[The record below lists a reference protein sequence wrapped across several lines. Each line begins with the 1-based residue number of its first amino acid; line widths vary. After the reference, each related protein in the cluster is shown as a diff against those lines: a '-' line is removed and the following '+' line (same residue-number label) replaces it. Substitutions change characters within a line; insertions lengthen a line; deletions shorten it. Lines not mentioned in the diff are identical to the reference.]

1 MSHSLKVRSV
11 GLLLLVALIVG
22 AIWFSPLGSLLGHK
36 SITPARAASP
46 LPPNHTSADGPYKV
60 QGNAIL
66 GVDGARYIFHGVG
79 RDGLEFSCTGDSYM
93 DTAHLAFMGP
103 GTSGP
108 AGTYWWANTV
118 RLPLSEGFWLRGY
131 SAQFCSFAQYQAL
144 VKRLV
149 DTLTAM
155 KLNVILDLQWT
166 DAGGQSMTSGAGWAM
181 PDSDSVTF
189 WTQVGNIY
197 KSYSNVLFELY
208 NEPHPSSWTIW
219 QQGGTITDTSY
230 QVYCHCIQTF
240 TYKAV
245 GMQAMVNAARA
256 TGATNL
262 VLVGGQGWGYDLS
275 QLGSFPI
282 TGTNVVFDTHPYPYT
297 GKEPTNWDASFGNAS
312 LTVPV
317 MSAENGEYD
326 CQSSYMSQLLP
337 YLDAHLIGWTSWA
350 WYSVGSACKY
360 PQLVADYQGTPAPN
374 MGAYVYQHLLSYA
387 GLTPPPP
394 AAGPVST
401 KWYFAEGRAGGNF
414 REYLTLGNPT
424 SSNCSVSIQYLYTPD
439 HGTAQTKT
447 VSVNVPSEQRITE
460 YVDTDLGTSP
470 TGIGIS
476 DSAIVTASG
485 CPGIVAERPM
495 YFNAL
500 GVNSGSDTLGA
511 TGLFPS
517 FYFGDLAEGGQ
528 PGSGTYYSFLTIL
541 NPPGGATAN
550 VTATYYANG
559 KAIATQQLAVPTGT
573 RGTIFPMN
581 VNPRLPAHVAVA
593 LTSTQPVAIERPTY
607 FSNLSSGNAGVV
619 SGAADI
625 MGVQK
630 LSSDWLF
637 AEGYTA
643 SGFQENFAIA
653 NLDPSHTTANVTIK
667 LEYGNGTVHSFP
679 VTVAPLSQLI
689 WNVNVGGGAN
699 PPTASVS
706 AEISSTGVGIAVERE
721 MFFRY
726 TISVSGQS
734 TPTVGGTDV
743 LGAVGPLS
751 SAAAYSFAEGYVNNG
766 FVEFLTIQNPTANAE
781 TITVTLADE
790 AGIFFNVYV
799 VVNAFSR
806 YTIDVGNIVL
816 AYMYH
821 YGDGNNGYEVS
832 MALQSSSAF
841 VAERPMYWNIAGT
854 QGGTD
859 AIGF

>member
-1 MSHSLKVRSV
+1 MSHSLKVRSL
-11 GLLLLVALIVG
+11 GLLLLIALILG

-36 SITPARAASP
+36 STTPARAAS
-46 LPPNHTSADGPYKV
+46 LPPNHEFADGPYTV

-66 GVDGARYIFHGVG
+66 GADGTRYLFHGVG

-103 GTSGP
+103 GSGGS
-108 AGTYWWANTV
+108 GTYWWANTV

-131 SAQFCSFAQYQAL
+131 AAQFCSAAQYQAL

-155 KLNVILDLQWT
+155 KLNVIIDLQWT
-166 DAGGQSMTSGAGWAM
+166 DAGGQSQGGGAAWAM

-208 NEPHPSSWTIW
+208 NEPHPASWTTW

-230 QVYCHCIQTF
+230 QVYCHCTQTF

-275 QLGSFPI
+275 QLSSFPI
-282 TGTNVVFDTHPYPYT
+282 TGTNVVFDTHPYPYPN
-297 GKEPTNWDASFGNAS
+297 KEPADWDTFFGNVSA
-312 LTVPV
+312 TVPV

-326 CQSSYMSQLLP
+326 CSSSYMSQLLP
-337 YLDAHLIGWTSWA
+337 YFDAHLIGWTSWA
-350 WYSVGSACKY
+350 WYSVGSQCGY

-394 AAGPVST
+394 AVGPVSST
-401 KWYFAEGRAGGNF
+401 WYFAEGRAGGHF

-447 VSVNVPSEQRITE
+447 VSVNVPAERRITE

-511 TGLFPS
+511 TSLGTS
-517 FYFGDLAEGGQ
+517 FYFGDLAEGAQ
-528 PGSGTYYSFLTIL
+528 PGSGNYYSFLTIL
-541 NPPGGATAN
+541 NPPGGATAT

-559 KAIATQQLAVPTGT
+559 KALATQQLAVPTGT

-625 MGVQK
+625 MGVQAP
-630 LSSDWLF
+630 SNDWLF
-637 AEGYTA
+637 AEGYTG
-643 SGFQENFAIA
+643 SGFQENFALA
-653 NLDPSHTTANVTIK
+653 NLDPTTANVTIK
-667 LEYGNGTVHSFP
+667 LEYGNGTVHAFP

-689 WNVNVGGGAN
+689 WNVNVGGGAT

-706 AEISSTGVGIAVERE
+706 AEITSTGARIAVERE

-726 TISVSGQS
+726 TISVSGHS

-751 SAAAYSFAEGYVNNG
+751 ATAYSFAEGYVNNG
-766 FVEFLTIQNPTANAE
+766 FIEFLTIQNPTSSAE
-781 TITVTLADE
+781 TIAISLADE
-790 AGIFFNVYV
+790 AGTFFTFRV

-806 YTIDVGNIVL
+806 YTASINYAVL
-816 AYMYH
+816 TYMYH
-821 YGDGNNGYEVS
+821 PTDGNNGYEVS
-832 MALQSSSAF
+832 MAVQSSGGPF

-859 AIGF
+859 AVGF